1 MVDNFHN
8 EPLSRN
14 FKRWSCDLHLY
25 AEGEL
30 DFRNVKLKNLKM
42 RRRKKRPRS
51 KIYGVFNFF
60 CFLSWKLFYT
70 ENSAV
75 WLSLPYPCWLLNNSF
90 RDRRFTH
97 FSSSHCTKTVTAAND
112 SRPVIQLL

>member
-1 MVDNFHN
+1 MA
-8 EPLSRN
+8 S
-14 FKRWSCDLHLY
+14 DLHLD

-30 DFRNVKLKNLKM
+30 DFRNVKLKNLEM
-42 RRRKKRPRS
+42 RREKKKPRS
-51 KIYGVFNFF
+51 KIYGVFNF
-60 CFLSWKLFYT
+60 CFSVFFPELEVINTFYT

-97 FSSSHCTKTVTAAND
+97 VDFLALH
-112 SRPVIQLL
+112 